1 MAEKKLTGSLLS
13 ILVVKIAIM
22 VVVLVI
28 AAYLSLRLDFSRGK
42 IYSLAQV
49 SKESVRKLEDRMVVK
64 VYASEELPPSL
75 ISMDRYLKD
84 ILAEYKIRGKGKFS
98 YQYVKAN
105 SPEHLRDMAQQNNLQ
120 YMVFQSFENDQ
131 MVQKEVIYGLTIEY
145 QGKTEVVSL
154 QPNMESKLEY
164 TLTTRFRKLCGV
176 ELPRVVVYRDSSY
189 QYFPTDILEIGLDQ
203 NYRLSSTDLA
213 LPLSDTPIMLFT
225 GVLDSLHTE
234 QLYNLDQYI
243 MKGGKVVFLQDR
255 VTTDGQGVY
264 AFESNLFTM
273 LASYGIGLGRELV
286 LDINSDLRRLGG
298 SVDVPYPF
306 YPVVRGGN
314 ENIITRN
321 IDGIAL
327 YLASEV
333 SNLDTLGLKYTP
345 ILKTSAYSNKLRGPN
360 FPIEQVLQTVPRYE
374 IYNHPPIT
382 VGAIFKGDL
391 PSYFAGDPVYSQ
403 RPGFVPKSKDSELIV
418 YGDRELIMDPDNPRY
433 GDRNFIVF
441 NAIDYLRGDESMI
454 NIRSRSIRTS
464 LLDVREYMERTN
476 MLWGDQ
482 VKTEKRIKNTV
493 RAISMIVP
501 PLLLMGLIFVTV
513 GIQNRRRKGIVL

>member
-1 MAEKKLTGSLLS
+1 MADKKLTGGLLS
-13 ILVVKIAIM
+13 VLMIKIAIM
-22 VVVLVI
+22 IVLLVI

-42 IYSLAQV
+42 IYSLAEV
-49 SKESVRKLEDRMVVK
+49 SRQSVRKLEDRMVVK
-64 VYASEELPPSL
+64 IYASEELPPTL
-75 ISMDRYLKD
+75 VSMDRYLRD
-84 ILAEYKIRGKGKFS
+84 ILAEYKTRGRGKFL

-105 SPEHLRDMAQQNNLQ
+105 SPEHLRDMAQQNGLK

-145 QGKTEVVSL
+145 QGKIETLSL

-164 TLTTRFRKLCGV
+164 ILTTRFRKLYGV
-176 ELPRVVVYRDSSY
+176 ELPRVVVFRDSSY
-189 QYFPTDILEIGLDQ
+189 QYFPTDMLEVGLDQ
-203 NYRLSSTDLA
+203 NYQLTSTDLV

-255 VTTDGQGVY
+255 VTTDGQSVY
-264 AFESNLFTM
+264 SFESNLFTM
-273 LASYGIGLGRELV
+273 LASYGVGLGRELV
-286 LDINSDLRRLGG
+286 LDLNSDSRRLGG
-298 SVDVPYPF
+298 STDVPYPF
-306 YPVVRGGN
+306 YPVVRGGDD
-314 ENIITRN
+314 NIITRN
-321 IDGIAL
+321 ISGIAL

-333 SNLDTLGLKYTP
+333 SNLDTLDLSYTP
-345 ILKTSAYSNKLRGPN
+345 ILKTSPYSNKLRGPN

-403 RPGFVPKSKDSELIV
+403 RPGFVPKSQASELIV
-418 YGDRELIMDPDNPRY
+418 YGDRELMMDPDNPRY
-433 GDRNFIVF
+433 ADRNFIVF

-454 NIRSRSIRTS
+454 NIRSRSIQTS
-464 LLDVREYMERTN
+464 FLDVREYMERTN

-493 RAISMIVP
+493 RAISMLAP
-501 PLLLMGLIFVTV
+501 PLLLMALIFVV
-513 GIQNRRRKGIVL
+513 VKLQNRRRKGIVL